1 MILDEKKGVKQDYL
15 FKLLLFSIVI
25 ANIDKEMKEEQVR
38 SNGVLLFK

>member
-15 FKLLLFSIVI
+15 FKLFLFSIVI

-38 SNGVLLFK
+38 SDDVLLFK